1 MNPIAFLE
9 NSMPNVLSG
18 SAVLPLQCG
27 DRGRPARISD
37 GEYRLIL
44 AVLEDA
50 IQCYLNYWNEPSDMK
65 KRRCAWEAN
74 QWIDSPSRTGLF
86 AYENVCL
93 LLEIEPERLRRELRR
108 LASRKRGWK
117 QTSMFNRRVL
127 GTSGATTAKNGK
139 TLKSA

>member
-1 MNPIAFLE
+1 MTLISEHKLQRGTLVTRGELFSIFLKAGLAFGGGL
-9 NSMPNVLSG
+9 G
-18 SAVLPLQCG
+18 
-27 DRGRPARISD
+27 
-37 GEYRLIL
+37 IL

-108 LASRKRGWK
+108 LASRKRGWE

>member
-1 MNPIAFLE
+1 MNAFLE
-9 NSMPNVLSG
+9 NSIPSVLSG

-27 DRGRPARISD
+27 DGGRRAKISD
-37 GEYRLIL
+37 GECRLIL

-50 IQCYLNYWNEPSDMK
+50 IQCYLNYWNEPHDIK

-108 LASRKRGWK
+108 LASRKRRWN
-117 QTSMFNRRVL
+117 QAPIFNRRVL
-127 GTSGATTAKNGK
+127 SPSGTTTAKNGK
-139 TLKSA
+139 TLNSA

>member
-1 MNPIAFLE
+1 MNAILE
-9 NSMPNVLSG
+9 SSIPSVLSG
-18 SAVLPLQCG
+18 SVVLPLQSG
-27 DRGRPARISD
+27 DGGRSARISD
-37 GEYRLIL
+37 GEYRLML

-50 IQCYLNYWNEPSDMK
+50 IQCYLNYWNELHDLK

-108 LASRKRGWK
+108 LASGKRRWDR
-117 QTSMFNRRVL
+117 TPMFNRRVL
-127 GTSGATTAKNGK
+127 GASGATTVKDGK

>member
-1 MNPIAFLE
+1 MNAFLE
-9 NSMPNVLSG
+9 NSIPRVLSG
-18 SAVLPLQCG
+18 SAVLPLQSG
-27 DRGRPARISD
+27 DGGRRARISD

-50 IQCYLNYWNEPSDMK
+50 IQCYLNYWNEPHDLK

-74 QWIDSPSRTGLF
+74 QWIHSPSTTGLF

-108 LASRKRGWK
+108 LASKKRRWD
-117 QTSMFNRRVL
+117 QTAMFNRRVL
-127 GTSGATTAKNGK
+127 GASGAATEKNGK